1 MAFLGKT
8 YDFTDAPE
16 PSFDPIP
23 TGWYRARVSDSRL
36 KDTRAGDGKYLE
48 VEFTVLGPSYEGR
61 RAWGR
66 FNLENPSDKAVEIGR
81 AQLGELCRAVGK
93 VQITNS
99 DELHGE
105 DLQIRVVV
113 TPERDGYDA
122 SNDVKRYKPIE
133 GGMSASLGTAN
144 ASSKAAFAA
153 PQKAAPVAPT
163 GAKGATPPW
172 ASKGA

>member
-1 MAFLGKT
+1 MAFLGQT
-8 YDFTDAPE
+8 YDFTDVPE

-23 TGWYRARVSDSRL
+23 TGWYRAKVSGSRL
-36 KDTRAGDGKYLE
+36 KDTKAGDGKYLE
-48 VEFTVLGPSYEGR
+48 VEFTILGPSYEGR
-61 RAWGR
+61 RVWGR
-66 FNLENPSDKAVEIGR
+66 FNLENPSDRAVEIGR
-81 AQLGELCRAVGK
+81 AQFGELCRAVGK
-93 VQITNS
+93 IQITNS

-105 DLQIRVVV
+105 ELQIRVTV

-122 SNDVKRYKPIE
+122 GNDVKRYKPLE

-144 ASSKAAFAA
+144 TGSKVTFAA
-153 PQKAAPVAPT
+153 PQKTASAAPT